1 MGTDQAGADKQ
12 YVIIGGGLTGGSAA
26 QALREAGF
34 QGAVTILAEEPESP
48 YERPPLSKGYLA
60 GNDARDVVQL
70 HPAEWYSKNRVTVRE
85 GTPASAISL
94 ADRTVTLA
102 NGESLHWDKLLLAT
116 GASSRHFPAK
126 VGGELP
132 GVMYLRTVAESQ
144 TLREALEPGDKRV
157 VIVGAG
163 WIGLEVA
170 SAARGYNNDVTVL
183 GMETIPLNQF
193 LGDEVGSAFAA
204 LHTENGVKLRM
215 NTGVKQILGDE
226 NGATGVE
233 LNDGEVVE
241 ADLVVVGIGAIPAVS
256 LAQDAGLEVA
266 NGVVVD
272 SGFASSDPDVYAAGD
287 VASVLY
293 PALGEHLRVE
303 HWAVAKDT
311 GAAAGRAMAGETV
324 EYGEIPYF
332 YTDQFD
338 LGMEYSGYGPLTK
351 DASVVIR
358 GDLAKREFLAF
369 WLKDGA
375 MVAGMNVNIW
385 DVNDTIQKLIRSG
398 AVLDAA
404 ALADPSVELEGLVPA
419 DAAVGENG

>member
-1 MGTDQAGADKQ
+1 MSTEHADTTKQ

-34 QGAVTILAEEPESP
+34 QGSITILADEPEPP

-60 GNDARDVVQL
+60 GNDARDVVHL
-70 HPAEWYSKNRVTVRE
+70 HPAQWYSDNRVTVRE
-85 GTPASAISL
+85 ATAATAISL
-94 ADRTVTLA
+94 ADRTVTVA
-102 NGESLHWDKLLLAT
+102 GGESLHWDKILLAT
-116 GASSRHFPAK
+116 GASSRHFPAQA
-126 VGGELP
+126 GGALP

-144 TLREALEPGDKRV
+144 ALREALEQGGKKV

-170 SAARGYNNDVTVL
+170 SAARGYENDVTVL
-183 GMETIPLNQF
+183 GMETVPLNQI

-204 LHTENGVKLRM
+204 LHTENGVHLRM

-233 LNDGEVVE
+233 LNDGEVVA
-241 ADLVVVGIGAIPAVS
+241 ADLVVVGIGAIPVVA
-256 LAQDAGLEVA
+256 LAEDAGLEVA

-272 SGFASSDPDVYAAGD
+272 SGFATSDPDVYAAGD

-293 PALGEHLRVE
+293 PALGEHMRVE
-303 HWAVAKDT
+303 HWAVAKNT

-324 EYGEIPYF
+324 EYNDIPYF

-351 DASVVIR
+351 GARVVIR

-369 WLKDGA
+369 WLRDGA
-375 MVAGMNVNIW
+375 LVAGMNVNIW

-404 ALADPSVELEGLVPA
+404 ALADPSVELESLVVTHA
-419 DAAVGENG
+419 GVGENG